1 MPGTARKKI
10 LVAVDGSESALEAV
24 RYAGCTLPPQEVE
37 VSLFH
42 VMTRIPESFWDL
54 EKDHTYHYK
63 IADVRAWETMQEE
76 TIKDFMAQS
85 RQILTDCGIP
95 QEAVTVRI
103 EDRKVGIARDIVAE
117 SQHGYSAVVVGRRG
131 LSQLKD
137 LIIGSIAHKLVEKL
151 AHVPVWI
158 VGGASHSQRILVS
171 MDPSEDSLRAVDY
184 VGSMLGGSSGY
195 ELVLFHALRGIDVFE
210 QILGRPLWPS
220 HEKEWVEKAENE
232 MEDASKHMETTFQEA
247 RRRLERLGIDLA
259 RVKQKIATGVASR
272 AGAIVDEASMGAF
285 DTIVVGRRGLS
296 KVQEFFMGRVGNKV
310 IQLAKDKT
318 VWVVSR

>member
-1 MPGTARKKI
+1 MAGTARKRI

-24 RYAGCTLPPQEVE
+24 RYVGCTPPPQGIE

-54 EKDHTYHYK
+54 EKDHSFHYK

-76 TIKDFMAQS
+76 AIKEFMSQS
-85 RQILTDCGIP
+85 RQILMNCGLP
-95 QEAVTVRI
+95 QEAVKVVI

-117 SQHGYSAVVVGRRG
+117 SERGYSAVVVGRRG

-137 LIIGSIAHKLVEKL
+137 LMMGSIAQKLVEKL
-151 AHVPVWI
+151 ASIPLWI
-158 VGGASHSQRILVS
+158 VGGASNSLKILIS
-171 MDPSEDSLRAVDY
+171 MDASEDALRAVDH
-184 VGSMLGGSSGY
+184 VGTMLGGASGY
-195 ELVLFHALRGIDVFE
+195 ELILFHAVRGFDVFQ
-210 QILGRPLWPS
+210 QIIGRPLLPS
-220 HEKEWVEKAENE
+220 QEKEWLKKAEQEVAEAAKE
-232 MEDASKHMETTFQEA
+232 MEPAFEEA
-247 RRRLERLGIDLA
+247 RKRLERLGMDPA

-272 AGAIVDEASMGAF
+272 AGAIVDEARMSGI

-310 IQLAKDKT
+310 MQLAKDKT
-318 VWVVSR
+318 VWVVS